1 MNVWE
6 IAILKSIEHR
16 GGEADTQ
23 QIYTDMESGAFITLT
38 ENDLRI
44 TKYGGRLA
52 YQHQVRSHLSNLTQS
67 KDIHKVSRGV
77 YSITAKGMKR
87 IRQ

>member
-6 IAILKSIEHR
+6 IVILKSIDYR

-23 QIYTDMESGAFITLT
+23 QIYTDMESGAFIALT
-38 ENDLRI
+38 EKHLRV
-44 TKYGGRLA
+44 TKYGDRPA
-52 YQHQVRSHLSNLTQS
+52 YQHQVRSHLSNLTKS
-67 KDIHKVSRGV
+67 KDIQKVSRGV

-87 IRQ
+87 IQQ

>member
-1 MNVWE
+1 MNRWE
-6 IAILKSIEHR
+6 IAILKSIANR

-23 QIYTDMESGAFITLT
+23 QIYTDMESGAFISLT

-44 TKYGGRLA
+44 TKYGDRPA
-52 YQHQVRSHLSNLTQS
+52 YQHQVRSHLSNLMQS
-67 KDIHKVSRGV
+67 KDIHKVSRRV
-77 YSITAKGMKR
+77 YSITAKGMRR

>member
-6 IAILKSIEHR
+6 IAILKSIDYR

-23 QIYTDMESGAFITLT
+23 QIYTDMESGTFISLNG
-38 ENDLRI
+38 NDLRT
-44 TKYGGRLA
+44 TKYGDRPA

-67 KDIHKVSRGV
+67 KNIQKVSRGV
-77 YSITAKGMKR
+77 YSITAKGMRR

>member
-6 IAILKSIEHR
+6 IAILKSIDYR

-23 QIYTDMESGAFITLT
+23 QIYTDMESGAFIALN
-38 ENDLRI
+38 ENDLRT
-44 TKYGGRLA
+44 TKYGGRPA
-52 YQHQVRSHLSNLTQS
+52 YQHQVRSHLSNLTQAG
-67 KDIHKVSRGV
+67 DIQKVSRGV

-87 IRQ
+87 IQQ